1 MCGGRAAVA
10 LLCGNVQGA
19 VLHDLSMLLGGGILT
34 WAKALLLPEPATAT
48 PAGAV
53 YLNGG
58 GAVMVSAPPKTW
70 GNPCS
75 RFSWNG

>member
-1 MCGGRAAVA
+1 MCGGRAAVT

-34 WAKALLLPEPATAT
+34 WAKALLLPEPAMAT

-53 YLNGG
+53 YLRGG
-58 GAVMVSAPPKTW
+58 GAVMVSAPPKTR